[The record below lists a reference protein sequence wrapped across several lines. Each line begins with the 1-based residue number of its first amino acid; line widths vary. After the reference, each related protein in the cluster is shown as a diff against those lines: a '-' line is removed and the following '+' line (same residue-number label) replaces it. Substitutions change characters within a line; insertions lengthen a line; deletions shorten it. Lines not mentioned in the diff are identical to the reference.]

1 MKIIQISPYFPPHVG
16 GVEFHVKELA
26 EGLVRRGHEVS
37 VASSCGRWNGEMISI
52 PSIDLFYSPIP
63 IKLPKLQAD
72 VFHSHIPSPLFA
84 FMLRK
89 EAPQVVTY
97 HNDVVIPEILNG
109 HTMPHPFAASLE
121 KINERMVRPLLDEA
135 EVVIATTK
143 SYALTSP
150 ILKDYLHKLKVVPNA
165 VNVSIYPPVQKKG
178 NYVLYAGRMI
188 SYKGVETLINA
199 MSEVQ
204 KKADLEL
211 LLVGDGYDRSRL
223 EDLARRLHVRAKFTG
238 RLERSMFIDTISRA
252 EVLVLPTQNRLE
264 AFGIVLLEAMAC
276 KTPVLA
282 FNTPGVN
289 EVALHGGM
297 VYSSTQELSELILEL
312 HENELLRESL
322 GANGRRCVED
332 KYSWKKA
339 LDSME
344 AIYEEVA

>member
-16 GVEFHVKELA
+16 GVEYHVKELA
-26 EGLVRRGHEVS
+26 EGLSRRGHQVS

-63 IKLPKLQAD
+63 IKLPKFQAD

-84 FMLRK
+84 FMLRGA
-89 EAPQVVTY
+89 APHIVTY
-97 HNDVVIPEILNG
+97 HNDVVIPVRLNG
-109 HTMPHPFAASLE
+109 HKMPHPFAASLE
-121 KINERMVRPLLDEA
+121 KINERMVRPVLDEA
-135 EVVIATTK
+135 KIVIATTK

-150 ILKDYLHKLKVVPNA
+150 VLKDYHHKLKIVPNA
-165 VNVSIYPPVQKKG
+165 INVSLYPPVQKKG

-188 SYKGVETLINA
+188 SYKGVEDLIYA

-204 KKADLEL
+204 KRAKLEL

-223 EDLARRLHVRAKFTG
+223 EDLARQLNVRAKFTG

-252 EVLVLPTQNRLE
+252 EMLVLPTQNRLE

-276 KTPVLA
+276 QTPVLA

-289 EVALHGGM
+289 EVALHGGR
-297 VYSSTQELSELILEL
+297 VYSSIQELCELILEL
-312 HENELLRESL
+312 HENEILRERL
-322 GANGRRCVED
+322 GAMGRKSVED
-332 KYSWKKA
+332 NYSWKRA
-339 LDSME
+339 LDCVE
-344 AIYEEVA
+344 AIYQEVA